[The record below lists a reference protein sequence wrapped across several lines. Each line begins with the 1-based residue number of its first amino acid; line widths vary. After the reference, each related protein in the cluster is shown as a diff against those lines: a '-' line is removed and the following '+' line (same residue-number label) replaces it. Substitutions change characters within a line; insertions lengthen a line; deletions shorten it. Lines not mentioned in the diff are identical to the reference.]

1 MTQRPTVALTTD
13 RRGNVYRELLN
24 GQIVRSG
31 PKKRSRKREH
41 RDRVKRE
48 KEAAAS

>member
-31 PKKRSRKREH
+31 PKKRSRNRE
-41 RDRVKRE
+41 RKDRAKLK
-48 KEAAAS
+48 KEPHP